1 MNIETF
7 WTVLATL
14 ITVLGSSSVLKYFEN
29 KRKDKE
35 RKNNAASDDCRAK
48 IIKLEIQIEK
58 NNKEK
63 EAMSLQI
70 LNLTAEVS
78 KLSVRVEYLVK
89 ENNDLR
95 IRMPKMRAHKI
106 IKK

>member
-14 ITVLGSSSVLKYFEN
+14 ITVLGSSSVLRFFEN

-35 RKNNAASDDCRAK
+35 KKESAASDDCRGK
-48 IIKLEIQIEK
+48 IIRLEIQLDK

-63 EAMSLQI
+63 EAMNIQI
-70 LNLTAEVS
+70 LNLTAEVAR
-78 KLSVRVEYLVK
+78 LSVRVEFLVK
-89 ENNDLR
+89 ENNDLMS
-95 IRMPKMRAHKI
+95 RMPKMRAHKI

>member
-1 MNIETF
+1 MNTETF

-29 KRKDKE
+29 RRKDKE
-35 RKNNAASDDCRAK
+35 RKESAASDDCRSK
-48 IIKLEIQIEK
+48 IIKLEIQLEK
-58 NNKEK
+58 NSKEK
-63 EAMSLQI
+63 EAMNLQI

-78 KLSVRVEYLVK
+78 KLSVRVEFLVK
-89 ENNDLR
+89 ENNDLMA
-95 IRMPKMRAHKI
+95 RMPKIRVHKI